1 MNLPSLSEITGKAQ
15 NAFKRFPL
23 TLLWAICGTLYAIWL
38 VDEPSNSLVDGQVNI
53 VLTTILGISWLIG
66 ARFLSEQL
74 QNKIKSIIIQV
85 VIVILLMLFYNHLP
99 LEDPFDEHPKYVIR
113 FFLYIISGHLF
124 VFFAPFL
131 FQWNKTSYWNYLKSI
146 AFAIVRSALFSGV
159 LYVGLVLALAAI
171 DALFEVDIDEKTY
184 FQLFIFCVGI
194 VNTWIYLSDFPRAIH
209 QETKI
214 QFNKALEVF
223 VKYILIPLVILY
235 IIILYAYAFKI
246 LFQWELPKGWV
257 SYLVT
262 ALAILG
268 FVIQVIINPVQ
279 KTIKSWSINIFHP
292 WFYILL
298 LPLIGLLFTAIFRRI
313 SDYGITENR
322 YFVLVIA
329 LWILGM
335 TLYLLFSKKKKLLLL
350 PLSLFVLTILSSFGF
365 WGASSVSKRSQI
377 NQFEKVYK
385 TVLSNDKIATLKEN
399 EQLESILN
407 YLKERNSLNT
417 IDTVTGINIKGA
429 YEKYGGRKYSF
440 YGDKVLDSLGIKVT
454 EKNPIREAFEYF
466 EYFNYSSFGNTNYD
480 ISEFDELRIL
490 NRFYESNQNVDANS
504 FELKYCRENMKLIL
518 TIKEDSNVV
527 LKIPLK
533 KSLIEF
539 SKNGSDYYDNSGE
552 ELVINKRNKNVAV
565 KLIFDTLNFSVKND
579 SVIELNNTK
588 ALLLLKYNPDVR

>member
-1 MNLPSLSEITGKAQ
+1 MNLPSLAEITDKAQ
-15 NAFKRFPL
+15 NAIKRFPL
-23 TLLWAICGTLYAIWL
+23 TLLWAIGGTFYAIWL
-38 VDEPSNSLVDGQVNI
+38 VDQPSKSLVEGQVNI
-53 VLTTILGISWLIG
+53 ILTAILGISWLIS

-74 QNKIKSIIIQV
+74 KNKVKGIVLQVIIL
-85 VIVILLMLFYNHLP
+85 ILLVLFYYHLP
-99 LEDPFDEHPKYVIR
+99 LEDPFDKDPKYVIR

-131 FQWNKTSYWNYLKSI
+131 FKWNKASYWNYLKSV
-146 AFAIVRSALFSGV
+146 AFAIVRSAIFSGV
-159 LYVGLVLALAAI
+159 LYIGLVLALLAI
-171 DALFEVDIDEKTY
+171 DSLFEVDVNEKRY
-184 FQLFIFCVGI
+184 FQLFIFCLGI
-194 VNTWIYLSDFPRAIH
+194 VNTWIYLSDFPKKIH
-209 QETKI
+209 QQTEI
-214 QFNKALEVF
+214 HFNKALEVF

-235 IIILYAYAFKI
+235 IIILYAYALKI

-279 KTIKSWSINIFHP
+279 KKLKSWSINLFYP

-298 LPLIGLLFTAIFRRI
+298 LPLIVLLFTAIFRRI

-322 YFVLVIA
+322 YFVMVIA
-329 LWILGM
+329 SWILGM
-335 TLYLLFSKKKKLLLL
+335 TIYMLLSKKKSLILL
-350 PLSLFVLTILSSFGF
+350 PLSLFVLGILSSFGF

-407 YLKERNSLNT
+407 YLKERNSLNA
-417 IDTVTGINIKGA
+417 IDTFTGINIKAA
-429 YEKYGGRKYSF
+429 YEKYGGGKYNF

-454 EKNPIREAFEYF
+454 KKNPIREAFEYF

-490 NRFYESNQNVDANS
+490 NRFYESNQNVDAGS
-504 FELKYCRENMKLIL
+504 FELKYSREKMKLIL
-518 TIKEDSNVV
+518 TAKEDSTVV
-527 LKIPLK
+527 LEIPLK
-533 KSLIEF
+533 KSLIDF
-539 SKNGSDYYDNSGE
+539 SKNGSNYYDNSGK
-552 ELVINKRNKNVAV
+552 ELAIDARNKNVAA
-565 KLIFDTLNFSVKND
+565 KLIFETLNFSIERD
-579 SVIELNNTK
+579 SIVQINNTK
-588 ALLLLKYNPDVR
+588 ALLLLKHK